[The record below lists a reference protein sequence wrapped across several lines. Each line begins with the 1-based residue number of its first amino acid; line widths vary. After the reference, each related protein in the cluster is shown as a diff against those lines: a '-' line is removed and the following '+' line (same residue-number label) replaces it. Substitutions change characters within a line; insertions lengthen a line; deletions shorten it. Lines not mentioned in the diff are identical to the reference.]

1 MAAVRA
7 AHRGPQPKPSL
18 GKIQSVSDLRS
29 HSIVANPLHAG
40 LVHTSLIH
48 QVLNEAANRIIH
60 QCGDDGGVQP
70 KAALQTTRNVVFP
83 TTFPYLEFSCMRNP
97 GFSRIK
103 PKHHFPQG
111 NQVPAALRSVSN
123 YKAIHGSHFVHW
135 PTLENQAHTELE
147 LPHGLSTCDLPKND
161 SLSGRWRQRRG
172 WSRGVGCIQV
182 DHVEYIHCLAAGL
195 QTETFPDLEGAE
207 DCQIHV
213 FVTWLIDE

>member
-1 MAAVRA
+1 MTAVRA
-7 AHRGPQPKPSL
+7 AHRGPQAKSTV
-18 GKIQSVSDLRS
+18 GKIQSISGLS
-29 HSIVANPLHAG
+29 TYSIVVNPFNAG
-40 LVHTSLIH
+40 LVNTSLIH
-48 QVLNEAANRIIH
+48 QVLNQATNRIIH
-60 QCGDDGGVQP
+60 QRGDDGGVQP

-147 LPHGLSTCDLPKND
+147 LPHGLSTCDLSKSD
-161 SLSGRWRQRRG
+161 SLCGRWRQGRG
-172 WSRGVGCIQV
+172 RSCGVGRIQA
-182 DHVEYIHCLAAGL
+182 DHVEYI
-195 QTETFPDLEGAE
+195 
-207 DCQIHV
+207 
-213 FVTWLIDE
+213 